1 MNEYLLVKLLHIV
14 GFAYWLGGDL
24 GVFISSFPV
33 VNEKLSRQA
42 RLAAAGILFR
52 ADLGPRISM
61 TLTLPLG
68 THLAWMLGLLPIGGT
83 AMAAIWLVC
92 LGWLAMVVALH
103 VMAAGRFKTL
113 LTAIDFRFR
122 LAVSLGLIGIGLHS
136 LLGPGA
142 LLYWVAAKLAI
153 FGALVGCGLL
163 IRVRLKPFGAA
174 FANLAGGAAT
184 DEDNAAM
191 RKHLGATRPIVVTIW
206 LGLLASAALGLR
218 LI

>member
-1 MNEYLLVKLLHIV
+1 MNEYLLVKFLHLV

-33 VNEKLSRQA
+33 VNEKLPRQA
-42 RLAAAGILFR
+42 RVAAAGILFR

-68 THLAWMLGLLPIGGT
+68 LQLAWMLGLLPVGGS
-83 AMAAIWLVC
+83 AIAGIWCVC

-103 VMAAGRFKTL
+103 FAGSGRFKTL
-113 LTAIDFRFR
+113 LTAIDFYFR
-122 LAVSLGLIGIGLHS
+122 LAVSLSLVGTGLHS
-136 LLGPGA
+136 LLGSGP

-153 FGALVGCGLL
+153 FGGLVGCGLL
-163 IRVRLKPFGAA
+163 IRVNLKPFGAA
-174 FANLAGGAAT
+174 FENLAGGTAT
-184 DEDNAAM
+184 DADNAAM

-218 LI
+218 VI

>member
-1 MNEYLLVKLLHIV
+1 MNEYLLLKFLHIL

-24 GVFISSFPV
+24 GVFVSSFPV

-42 RLAAAGILFR
+42 RVTAAGILFR

-68 THLAWMLGLLPIGGT
+68 THLAWTLGLLPIGGM

-103 VMAAGRFKTL
+103 VMAAGRFKTR

-122 LAVSLGLIGIGLHS
+122 AAVSLGLIGIGLHS

-142 LLYWVAAKLAI
+142 LLYWVAAKIAI
-153 FGALVGCGLL
+153 FGGLVGIGLL

-174 FANLAGGAAT
+174 FAKLAGGAET
-184 DEDNAAM
+184 DADNAAI
-191 RKHLGATRPIVVTIW
+191 RRQLGATRPLVVTIW

>member
-1 MNEYLLVKLLHIV
+1 MNDYLLLKFLHIL

-42 RLAAAGILFR
+42 RVTAAGILFR

-68 THLAWMLGLLPIGGT
+68 THLAWTLGLLPIGGN
-83 AMAAIWLVC
+83 AMAAIWLVG
-92 LGWLAMVVALH
+92 LGWLAMVVVLH
-103 VMAAGRFKTL
+103 FAASGRFKTL
-113 LTAIDFRFR
+113 LTATDFWFR

-153 FGALVGCGLL
+153 FGGLVGCGLL

-184 DEDNAAM
+184 DADNAAI
-191 RKHLGATRPIVVTIW
+191 RHHLGATRPIVVAIW
-206 LGLLASAALGLR
+206 LGLLASAALGMR